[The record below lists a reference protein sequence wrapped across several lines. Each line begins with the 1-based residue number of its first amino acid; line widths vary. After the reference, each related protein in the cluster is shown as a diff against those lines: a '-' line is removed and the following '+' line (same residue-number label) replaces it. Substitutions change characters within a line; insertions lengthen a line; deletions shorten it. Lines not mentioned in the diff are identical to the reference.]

1 MGIILGFA
9 ATPEAGPYE
18 PIAHSEDDRRNFLNS
33 ETVMCVL
40 LQFFG
45 CWLWTYVLACCVDV
59 VAGNDPDA
67 LEARQQKLALNRFCS
82 FFKLPSSTSK
92 RLREYFRERKAL
104 QMARSRQQILGFMS
118 PGLQAELAWSVN
130 ERWLKKIVLLNKPLK
145 AILEN
150 CPQPFVHECPLKIH
164 QYECPRRE
172 ECIQNWHRMPIW
184 GSNPGIS
191 DQRLVSQKRVRAHV
205 GTERMLVKVALAMQP
220 EVFTPREQPPPCR
233 LYVIHQGVAVFRGRV
248 LSDWDTWGDQDVMLR
263 GAYVR
268 RSIATAT
275 TFLHVLVIGPEALEA
290 ITAEFPAFH
299 TVMRRFVLQHA
310 FREYMFDVLRQD
322 RYVKLLMQ
330 GRGQVAMPSPLS
342 KLTRIEL
349 FAFLSHT
356 QQDDTAKLLANELFF
371 EFQGRH
377 SMHCWLDVKM
387 EERDQKAMETGVQ
400 ESKCLIA
407 ILYPALRLERRT
419 RT

>member
-1 MGIILGFA
+1 MTGWGTFGYCEILDVESAADPCVHASERYLAALYWSLGIILGFA

-18 PIAHSEDDRRNFLNS
+18 PIAHSADDRRNFLNS

-104 QMARSRQQILGFMS
+104 QMARGRQQILGFMS

-130 ERWLKKIVLLNKPLK
+130 ERWLKKIVLLNKPLE
-145 AILEN
+145 AILNN

-172 ECIQNWHRMPIW
+172 ECIRHWHRMPIW

-191 DQRLVSQKRVRAHV
+191 DQRLVSQTRVRA
-205 GTERMLVKVALAMQP
+205 
-220 EVFTPREQPPPCR
+220 PCR
-233 LYVIHQGVAVFRGRV
+233 DRTDAGESGSGDATRGVHAE
-248 LSDWDTWGDQDVMLR
+248 
-263 GAYVR
+263 GA
-268 RSIATAT
+268 AT
-275 TFLHVLVIGPEALEA
+275 TVPPVRDPPGRRRVSGAGAQRLGYLGRSGCH
-290 ITAEFPAFH
+290 AE
-299 TVMRRFVLQHA
+299 
-310 FREYMFDVLRQD
+310 
-322 RYVKLLMQ
+322 
-330 GRGQVAMPSPLS
+330 G
-342 KLTRIEL
+342 
-349 FAFLSHT
+349 
-356 QQDDTAKLLANELFF
+356 
-371 EFQGRH
+371 
-377 SMHCWLDVKM
+377 
-387 EERDQKAMETGVQ
+387 
-400 ESKCLIA
+400 
-407 ILYPALRLERRT
+407 ALRAA
-419 RT
+419 